1 MCALNSE
8 NAPLPNPFEL
18 SSVHGIPDNPPILEA
33 LSQEISGP
41 GFTAHRPNFP
51 VCCPVVY
58 HNIAKEIPQKYGPV
72 IRISFVAARSF
83 FWVLLATPM
92 VQLFAHRID
101 SPLVPQWR
109 EMVMSVFLL
118 LLLPAALLHSQ
129 YYPLYCALRDEYL
142 RRGLVLL
149 QFVVLFVH
157 FFALI
162 GVPGSGFVGVGYA
175 IVAFRCGDA
184 VTKALSVTVTV
195 WHLVNL
201 VLQIV
206 VLALVMGHLR

>member
-1 MCALNSE
+1 VHDIADDP
-8 NAPLPNPFEL
+8 PL
-18 SSVHGIPDNPPILEA
+18 LEA

-41 GFTAHRPNFP
+41 GFSAHRPNFP

-83 FWVLLATPM
+83 FWSLIATLI
-92 VQLFAHRID
+92 VQLFSHRIA
-101 SPLVPQWR
+101 SPLVPRWR
-109 EMVMSVFLL
+109 EIVMSVFSVLV
-118 LLLPAALLHSQ
+118 LPAALLHSQ

-149 QFVVLFVH
+149 QFVVIFVH

-162 GVPGSGFVGVGYA
+162 GVPGSGFVGALYA
-175 IVAFRCGDA
+175 IVAFRCGDTL
-184 VTKALSVTVTV
+184 TKALSVAVTV

-201 VLQIV
+201 VLQVV
-206 VLALVMGHLR
+206 VLALVIGHLR